1 MDKADER
8 ALKEL
13 ERYFLRKKFEPTTI
27 RRWMQIAKE
36 FLIFLEAH
44 GRTVKDIGNTLND
57 AGKIMKKEKFGIS
70 DFIESK
76 IKYDAGFLA
85 YLCRTIRRFYKA
97 WEKNYP
103 LESEDFPKVKKA
115 PKRIMFTTTELL
127 SLIDTAEEA
136 WKERNDYIGFRDYIM
151 ILINADTGARRKQ
164 IRMLDVEHF
173 NQSKNT
179 LFIPLAKGGRDTTRI
194 LSDIVTGPLTQYIE
208 MRKKIKVDCKEETCL
223 QEQCALWNKEYQ
235 KCDLIAMFLDH
246 SGKRIRPTAMS
257 ERFRELREKA
267 GIDKKGAGFHAP
279 RRGKTLRLK
288 KGKLTEEEINDAM
301 GWKEGSRMSHIYGAL
316 DQEEVQKKAHEA
328 DQMFKKEEED
338 V

>member
-1 MDKADER
+1 MDKKDER
-8 ALKEL
+8 AQREL

-27 RRWMQIAKE
+27 RRWMQIARE
-36 FLIFLEAH
+36 LLIFLEEH
-44 GRTVKDIGNTLND
+44 SRTIADLGNILND
-57 AGKIMKKEKFGIS
+57 AGKIIKKEKFGIS

-76 IKYDAGFLA
+76 IEYDAGYLA

-103 LESEDFPKVKKA
+103 LESEDFPKSKKA
-115 PKRIMFTTTELL
+115 PKRLMFTTTELL
-127 SLIDTAEEA
+127 SLIDTAEEV
-136 WKERNDYIGFRDYIM
+136 WKERGDYIGFRDYIM
-151 ILINADTGARRKQ
+151 ILINADTGARRQQ
-164 IRMLDVEHF
+164 IRMLDIEHF
-173 NQSKNT
+173 KPSKKT

-194 LSDIVTGPLTQYIE
+194 LSDIAVEPLTQYIE
-208 MRKKIKVDCKEETCL
+208 ERKKIESDCE
-223 QEQCALWNKEYQ
+223 
-235 KCDLIAMFLDH
+235 AMFLDH
-246 SGKRIRPTAMS
+246 SGKRIGPTAMS
-257 ERFRELREKA
+257 ERFWKIREKA

-328 DQMFKKEEED
+328 DKMFKKEKED